1 MSRCSRNESAFTLLE
16 VMFAMLIF
24 SVAIFSILELSTRS
38 LNIARSLQNT
48 SVDPAMIAA
57 EYAAQEELEEGG
69 DSGTFGD
76 AYPNASWESIVTE
89 IVGEDGEGTGLF
101 QVDIRVHERVGDRS
115 VATDMTVVLFR
126 PPTGAA
132 GIGGGGQPS
141 GLISN
146 RSR

>member
-1 MSRCSRNESAFTLLE
+1 MKRVTGNQSAFTLLE

-48 SVDPAMIAA
+48 SADPAMIAA

-76 AYPNASWESIVTE
+76 VYPNANWESIVTE
-89 IVGEDGEGTGLF
+89 IMGEDGEGTGLF
-101 QVDIRVHERVGDRS
+101 QVDIRVHERVGGRS

-126 PPTGAA
+126 PPSGAA
-132 GIGGGGQPS
+132 GIGGSGPS
-141 GLISN
+141 QGL
-146 RSR
+146 RGR